1 MQNTTRTKSLQD
13 KAQSSAV
20 ENQGWT
26 HYHGSIMFGMLGGL
40 LCGLLGLLSLVILLF
55 LGGSGGEVVS
65 YIGVGLLF
73 LAFTFFGV
81 SAHFMDKSDASKRRY
96 KKLRAERFRE
106 NNKDTYS

>member
-1 MQNTTRTKSLQD
+1 MQNTSLTNSLQD

-20 ENQGWT
+20 ENEGWT
-26 HYHGSIMFGMLGGL
+26 RYHGSILLSLLGGL
-40 LCGLLGLLSLVILLF
+40 LCGFLGLLSLIVFPF
-55 LGGSGGEVVS
+55 LGGSGAAVS
-65 YIGVGLLF
+65 YIGISLLF